1 MTTLDDIDPS
11 NSISSF
17 TISIHNRDYSA
28 WSFYSE
34 HPNNIISTNDLPIL
48 PTINPLTSKL
58 FNGDIINIRHDT
70 TYSITSSYANN
81 AHIPGVLI
89 LEGNKTFGRT
99 PNKKRLYYKC
109 IPFDNGLPVFLIP
122 YNAPIGF
129 SKVQT
134 NHYVTFHID
143 NWTGKHPYG
152 ILTETL
158 GSVDDLNAFYEYQ
171 LYCNNLN
178 TSITQFTKTT
188 NALFKKHSVEDYI
201 RQIATNSNF
210 QIEDRQSEY
219 VFSIDPGG
227 SVDFDDAFSIQPLLL
242 QQYRVS
248 IYIANVYVWIET
260 LNLWNEMTVRPS
272 TIYLPDRKR
281 TMLPTVLSDEIC
293 SLQEDQPRFA
303 LAMDIIVDRDGRVD
317 TEIPPRYTNV
327 LIRVK
332 KNYVY
337 EEPKLL
343 KNSHYKT
350 MFALS
355 KLMNPSVIDSHDVV
369 AHFMVLM
376 NATVGEY
383 MKTQSV
389 GIFRSAT
396 YINQTDN
403 NDSIDTLPAETGR
416 LIRTWNNTH
425 TQYTG
430 YSPDTN
436 LQHDIMGIDAYVHI
450 TSPIRRIVDLINQ
463 MILLKTNG
471 IVQTFSPDAS
481 TFLDEWLHKIEYI
494 NTTVKSIRKVQT
506 DCELLTKCVSSP
518 EIMENLHTGIL
529 FDKNKKTD
537 TLFAYM
543 VYMEDIKIL
552 ARISSDIDYA
562 LYTKVNCKLY
572 LFQDED
578 KVRNKIR
585 TVIL

>member
-34 HPNNIISTNDLPIL
+34 HPNNIINTNDFPIL

-58 FNGDIINIRHDT
+58 FNGDIINVRPDT
-70 TYSITSSYANN
+70 TYSIVSPYANHT
-81 AHIPGVLI
+81 HIPGVLI

-109 IPFDNGLPVFLIP
+109 IPFDNGLPAFLIP
-122 YNAPIGF
+122 YNAPVGF

-152 ILTETL
+152 ILTETI
-158 GSVDDLNAFYEYQ
+158 GSVDELNAFYEYQ

-188 NALFKKHSVEDYI
+188 NTLFKQQSVEHYI

-219 VFSIDPGG
+219 IFSIDPNG

-248 IYIANVYVWIET
+248 IYIANVYVWLET
-260 LNLWNEMTVRPS
+260 LNLWHDVTNRPS

-281 TMLPTVLSDEIC
+281 TMLPSCLSDDLC

-332 KNYVY
+332 KNFVY

-350 MFALS
+350 MFELS
-355 KLMNPSVIDSHDVV
+355 KLMDPNVIDSHDVV

-396 YINQTDN
+396 YINQNEN
-403 NDSIDTLPAETGR
+403 NDAIHTLNSETGR

-430 YSPDTN
+430 YSPETN

-471 IVQTFSPDAS
+471 IVQTFSADAS
-481 TFLDEWLHKIEYI
+481 AFVANWLHKIDYI
-494 NTTVKSIRKVQT
+494 NSTMKSIRKVQT
-506 DCELLTKCVSSP
+506 DCELLTLCVSSP
-518 EIMENLHTGIL
+518 EVMENIHAGIL

-537 TLFAYM
+537 TQFTYM
-543 VYMEDIKIL
+543 VYMEDIKML
-552 ARISSDIDYA
+552 TRVTTDIDYA
-562 LYTKVNCKLY
+562 LYATVNCKLY

>member
-1 MTTLDDIDPS
+1 MTTNDDIDLL

-17 TISIHNRDYSA
+17 KISIHNRDYTS
-28 WSFYSE
+28 WSFYNE
-34 HPNNIISTNDLPIL
+34 CTNAVVH
-48 PTINPLTSKL
+48 NPLLNNMNPLNAKL
-58 FNGDIINIRHDT
+58 FNGDIITIQQDT
-70 TYSITSSYANN
+70 IINKTSPYTNN
-81 AHIPGVLI
+81 QNIPGVLI

-99 PNKKRLYYKC
+99 SNKKRLYYKC

-129 SKVQT
+129 SKVQI

-152 ILTETL
+152 ILTETI

-178 TSITQFTKTT
+178 TSITRFTKTT
-188 NALFKKHSVEDYI
+188 NALFKQQSVEQYI
-201 RQIATNSNF
+201 QQIIANSNF

-219 VFSIDPGG
+219 IFSIDPDG
-227 SVDFDDAFSIQPLLL
+227 SVDFDDAFSIQSIDDEH
-242 QQYRVS
+242 YRVS
-248 IYIANVYVWIET
+248 VYIANVFVWLET
-260 LNLWNEMTVRPS
+260 LNLWREVTNRPS

-281 TMLPTVLSDEIC
+281 TMLPPCLSDDIC
-293 SLQEDQPRFA
+293 SLQENKPRFA
-303 LAMDIIVDRDGRVD
+303 LAMDIIIDCNGKIV
-317 TEIPPRYTNV
+317 EEYTPQYKNV
-327 LIRVK
+327 VICVK
-332 KNYVY
+332 KNFVY

-355 KLMNPSVIDSHDVV
+355 KRMDPNVIDSHDVV

-376 NATVGEY
+376 NAQIGEY

-389 GIFRSAT
+389 GIFRSAK
-396 YINQTDN
+396 YIYQIEDN
-403 NDSIDTLPAETGR
+403 DTIQNLNNETSR
-416 LIRTWNNTH
+416 LIRAWNNTH
-425 TQYTG
+425 TQYIG
-430 YSPDTN
+430 YSPDIN
-436 LQHDIMGIDAYVHI
+436 LQHDIMGINAYVHI

-471 IVQTFSPDAS
+471 IVQTFSTEAS
-481 TFLDEWLHKIEYI
+481 AFVIDWLHKIDYI

-518 EIMENLHTGIL
+518 EIMEDIHQGIL
-529 FDKNKKTD
+529 FDKNIKTD
-537 TLFAYM
+537 TQFTYM
-543 VYMEDIKIL
+543 VYMEDIKML
-552 ARISSDIDYA
+552 ARITTETNYA